1 VTVFSAATL
10 LFLVMDP
17 FGNIPIFLSI
27 LEPYDA
33 RRRLVIIARE
43 LLIALAVLLL
53 FLFAGQYILDA
64 LKISESSLTAA
75 GGVILF
81 LIALRM
87 IFPRVGGVMEHGGD
101 DDGEPL
107 VVPLAIPLIAGP
119 SAMASVMFIMS
130 SDPSRAG
137 VWAGAVFLAWLLSG
151 TVLMLAVRFSRLLGR
166 RGLTAIQR
174 LMGMILT
181 AIAINMMLS
190 GIREFFAL

>member
-1 VTVFSAATL
+1 MTIFSAATL

-27 LEPYDA
+27 LEPYPA
-33 RRRLVIIARE
+33 GRRLRIIARE
-43 LLIALAVLLL
+43 LLIALAILLL
-53 FLFAGQYILDA
+53 FLFSGQIILDA
-64 LKISESSLTAA
+64 LHITGSSLTAA

-87 IFPRVGGVMEHGGD
+87 VFPRAGGVMDHTGE
-101 DDGEPL
+101 DGEPL

-119 SAMASVMFIMS
+119 SALASVMFVMS
-130 SDPSRAG
+130 SDPARAG
-137 VWAGAVFLAWLLSG
+137 AWTVSVLLAWGL
-151 TVLMLAVRFSRLLGR
+151 TAAVLVLAVRFSRLLGR

-181 AIAINMMLS
+181 AIAINMMLT

>member
-1 VTVFSAATL
+1 MTILSAATL

-27 LEPYDA
+27 LEPYSSA
-33 RRRLVIIARE
+33 RRLRIILRE
-43 LLIALAVLLL
+43 MLIALAVLLL

-64 LKISESSLTAA
+64 LGISESSLTAA

-87 IFPRVGGVMEHGGD
+87 IFPRAGGGGMVEHSSED
-101 DDGEPL
+101 EPL

-119 SAMASVMFIMS
+119 SALASVMFIMS

-137 VWAGAVFLAWLLSG
+137 VWAEARVDRDSAAHGDDLDRHRHQYDDDGHSRLLRALSCSSPAQMD
-151 TVLMLAVRFSRLLGR
+151 VAVRF
-166 RGLTAIQR
+166 
-174 LMGMILT
+174 
-181 AIAINMMLS
+181 
-190 GIREFFAL
+190 